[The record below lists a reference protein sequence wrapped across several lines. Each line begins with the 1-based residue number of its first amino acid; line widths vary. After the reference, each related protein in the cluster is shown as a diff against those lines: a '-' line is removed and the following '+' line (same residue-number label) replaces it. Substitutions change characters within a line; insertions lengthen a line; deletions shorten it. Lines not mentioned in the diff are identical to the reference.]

1 MSTETAQLISIMQE
15 QLKLQ
20 RQQLEEQRRQA
31 KEQLEQARAQAKTQL
46 QEQRRQEEERRSQAE
61 AREEELRRQAEARE
75 EKLTNLLQ
83 EQRRQAEAREE
94 EQRRQAEAREEK
106 LIQALTKGVS
116 STGAFFPIASG
127 SIPKFT
133 PFDASVE
140 LWKDYLARFTT
151 FVGANSIPAEKTAQ
165 VFLTSQSTTTYKLL
179 GTVAGQQDPPKDVNE
194 LSMEDINAFME
205 QQYDPKRFVVRERF
219 RFWSNMQRKPGET
232 VQELAARIRQEAATC
247 DFASIRDPQ
256 DEALRTK
263 FICSI
268 GNEAVLKALFKIKDD
283 ELTFTR
289 AVEVTME
296 TEDAAKA
303 AKETVHGPRAT
314 DSSTPIYKVNPKHV
328 APKRKGTPSSPF
340 AKGVCP
346 RCGKTGHHAKE
357 CRFIDAICRFCQKK
371 GHIEAACLKKKEHS
385 PTRRSPLV
393 SLMTCQYALSTAF
406 RVTIL

>member
-1 MSTETAQLISIMQE
+1 MSTAELLSVMQE

-31 KEQLEQARAQAKTQL
+31 KDQLEQARAQAKAQL
-46 QEQRRQEEERRSQAE
+46 QEQN
-61 AREEELRRQAEARE
+61 RQAEARE

-94 EQRRQAEAREEK
+94 EQRRQAEAQLKEQRRQAEAREEK
-106 LIQALTKGVS
+106 LLEALTKGATG
-116 STGAFFPIASG
+116 TGAHLSTT

-133 PFDASVE
+133 AFDASVE
-140 LWKDYLARFTT
+140 LGKDYLARFIT
-151 FVGANSIPAEKTAQ
+151 FAGANSIPTGKAAQ
-165 VFLTSQSTTTYKLL
+165 VFLTSQSTTTFKLL
-179 GTVAGQQDPPKDVNE
+179 GTVAGQQDPPKDINE
-194 LSMEDINAFME
+194 LTMEDINTFME

-232 VQELAARIRQEAATC
+232 AQELAARIRQEAATC
-247 DFASIRDPQ
+247 DFASIKDPQ

-283 ELTFTR
+283 ELTFSR

-303 AKETVHGPRAT
+303 AKETVHGPHAT
-314 DSSTPIYKVNPKHV
+314 GSDIPVYRVNP
-328 APKRKGTPSSPF
+328 RRSSSPRRKATQAAPL
-340 AKGVCP
+340 AKGVCH
-346 RCGKTGHHAKE
+346 RCGKTGHFAKE
-357 CRFIDAICRFCQKK
+357 CRFIDATCRYCQKK
-371 GHIEAACLKKKEHS
+371 GHLEAVCLKKKKEKGTQS
-385 PTRRSPLV
+385 TNTYSV
-393 SLMTCQYALSTAF
+393 SFASAQAF
-406 RVTIL
+406 PSL